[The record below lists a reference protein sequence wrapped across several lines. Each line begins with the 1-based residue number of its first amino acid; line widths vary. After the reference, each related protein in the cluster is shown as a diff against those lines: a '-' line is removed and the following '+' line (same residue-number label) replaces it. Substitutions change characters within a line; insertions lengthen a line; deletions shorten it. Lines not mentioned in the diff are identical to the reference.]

1 MATSYIDNQKLRQLS
16 FFIFLVFMFIFLFLQ
31 MSAFLPAF
39 LGAITFYMI
48 LRKAMD
54 YLVLKRKWK
63 EGWAAALLLLIS
75 FLVVIV
81 PIAFTINILSSRIAE
96 AIKHSN
102 SIVNT
107 ITTFIRGLEQRFHI
121 SLMSGDNANSISGT
135 VAKSLTGILSATFNS
150 LTSVLIMYFI
160 LYFML
165 VGKKDLEKWLYDFI
179 PLKDENVNL
188 VGKEMRNLVISNAIG
203 IPLVAILQGIVGLIW
218 YLIIG
223 VDDVWFWFIFTC
235 IASMLPF
242 VGAALAYVPLSIVL
256 FAAQKNWQAIS
267 MLIYGFG
274 VIGTVDNI
282 FRFTLQK
289 KMGNVHP
296 LITVFGV
303 VIGISLFGFIGLIF
317 GPILISMFILLV
329 KIYMNEFIERKKPA
343 DTQLEV

>member
-1 MATSYIDNQKLRQLS
+1 MPTSYIDNQKLRQLS
-16 FFIFLVFMFIFLFLQ
+16 FFVFLVFMFVFLFLQ

-39 LGAITFYMI
+39 LGAITFHML
-48 LRKAMD
+48 LRHAMD
-54 YLVLKRKWK
+54 YLVVKKRWK
-63 EGWAAALLLLIS
+63 KGWAATLLLLVS

-81 PIAFTINILSSRIAE
+81 PIALMINILSSRIAE

-102 SIVNT
+102 SIVNSAT
-107 ITTFIRGLEQRFHI
+107 AFIRGLEQRFHI
-121 SLMSGDNANSISGT
+121 SLMSGDNANSISAT
-135 VAKSLTGILSATFNS
+135 AAKTLTGVLSATFNS
-150 LTSVLIMYFI
+150 VTSVLIMYFI

-165 VGKKDLEKWLYDFI
+165 VGKKEMENWVYNFI
-179 PLKDENVNL
+179 PLKDENVML
-188 VGKEMRNLVISNAIG
+188 VGREMRNLVISNAIG

-256 FAAQKNWQAIS
+256 FAAHKNWQAIS

-343 DTQLEV
+343 DAQLEV

>member
-150 LTSVLIMYFI
+150 LTFCTSC
-160 LYFML
+160 
-165 VGKKDLEKWLYDFI
+165 W
-179 PLKDENVNL
+179 
-188 VGKEMRNLVISNAIG
+188 
-203 IPLVAILQGIVGLIW
+203 
-218 YLIIG
+218 
-223 VDDVWFWFIFTC
+223 
-235 IASMLPF
+235 
-242 VGAALAYVPLSIVL
+242 
-256 FAAQKNWQAIS
+256 
-267 MLIYGFG
+267 
-274 VIGTVDNI
+274 
-282 FRFTLQK
+282 
-289 KMGNVHP
+289 
-296 LITVFGV
+296 
-303 VIGISLFGFIGLIF
+303 
-317 GPILISMFILLV
+317 
-329 KIYMNEFIERKKPA
+329 
-343 DTQLEV
+343 